1 MPVLDQP
8 KCDNLEEL
16 VTRLGNI
23 PLSRV
28 RLDPPPGSATE
39 ADVVAAEQKQNT
51 LCELVD
57 GVLVEKGMGYTESLL
72 AAALIEILRRFV
84 KPRKLGLIS
93 APDGMLRLFPGL
105 IRIPDVAFAS
115 WDRFPDRKVPN
126 SPAPAIVPDLVIE
139 VLSESNTAAEMDRK
153 RAEYFAAG
161 VRLIWEVDAPPRIV
175 RVFTPSGAVESLN
188 ASQTLDGGDVLP
200 GFTLVLSELFAELDE
215 QG

>member
-1 MPVLDQP
+1 MAVLAQP

-72 AAALIEILRRFV
+72 AGALIEILRRFV
-84 KPRKLGLIS
+84 KPRKLGLVS

-153 RAEYFAAG
+153 RAEYFDAG
-161 VRLIWEVDAPPRIV
+161 VRLIWEVDPPPRIV
-175 RVFTPSGAVESLN
+175 RVFTPSGAVESLD